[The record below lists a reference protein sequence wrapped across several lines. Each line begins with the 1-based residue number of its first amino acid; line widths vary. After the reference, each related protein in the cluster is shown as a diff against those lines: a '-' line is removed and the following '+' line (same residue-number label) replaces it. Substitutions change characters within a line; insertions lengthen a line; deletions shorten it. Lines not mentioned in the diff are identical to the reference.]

1 MTFASL
7 GGKEMITRTYR
18 NFERR
23 IVLECDGQQLPL
35 PNLQGIVVLNI
46 PSYSGGTNFWGTHK
60 PGSSSEVSN
69 YKLICAINIQ

>member
-7 GGKEMITRTYR
+7 GGKEIVSRTYR

-23 IVLECDGQQLPL
+23 IILECDGQRLPL

-46 PSYSGGTNFWGTHK
+46 PSYSGGTNFWGTHS
-60 PGSSSEVSN
+60 PNSREVRYTVTILKRSGG
-69 YKLICAINIQ
+69 